1 MLQRDMLPLV
11 LTRIRPEKNG
21 MTKLTKE
28 KDVEYKTKEV
38 ASLDKAV

>member
-1 MLQRDMLPLV
+1 MARSIAVQ
-11 LTRIRPEKNG
+11 G